1 MATPLELLTCWGPDW
16 LASGQGDR
24 LGQLAEQRWLSL
36 QGRPA
41 QRVLIVH
48 TDAIAYLADWIAAV
62 SAGWPVILG
71 NPHWRRQEWEAIATQ
86 LQPQQIWGEAPI
98 ATSVGIADPLETG
111 LDWHCDGRK

>member
-1 MATPLELLTCWGPDW
+1 
-16 LASGQGDR
+16 
-24 LGQLAEQRWLSL
+24 
-36 QGRPA
+36 
-41 QRVLIVH
+41 VLIVH

-111 LDWHCDGRK
+111 WIGIATGGSSGGLRFAVQTW